1 MRRLAT
7 FRSVELP
14 RSAAGSGAYGWV
26 AVLLLW
32 LVCFF
37 NYADRQAF
45 FSIFPLLQTQ
55 MGLTTVQL
63 GLLGSSFAV
72 VYGLGAPLAG
82 FVVDRIRRKTAI
94 LGGLQFWS
102 LICMLSALSRNFF
115 QLFTFRALE
124 GAGETFYYPAALSML
139 SDYHGQ
145 RTRSRALGILQ
156 TSVYAGTVGGGYWA
170 GVLAQRHGWRAAVFL
185 FGALGALLG
194 LVLVRWL
201 REPVR
206 GSADRELKSNRE
218 TLEAPRAER
227 GNERQCRSCLPPLLS
242 PPTSDQRERPSEKWR
257 ATPRPLSFRA
267 MGSLA
272 GNKSLLGLMA
282 AFASANFLAMVLLT
296 WMPTYL
302 YSRFHLSLAMAALDA
317 TAFPQLAS
325 MGGSVCG
332 GYLADVWAR
341 GNRGGRVLVQS
352 VGVFAGAPFVVLC
365 GLGSSLQLVI
375 LALICW
381 GFFKG
386 MYDSNIFASAFDV
399 VPMASRGTVSGWMN
413 CVGWLVGGGLA
424 PVMIGFMAKYT
435 SLGNAIALSAAIYVL
450 AGIVLIVTM
459 RFFLPGDTR
468 RLQTDAVAAG

>member
-1 MRRLAT
+1 MRLRPAAGSPGNLPT
-7 FRSVELP
+7 VERDRQGLGP
-14 RSAAGSGAYGWV
+14 SAAGSGAYGWV

-55 MGLTTVQL
+55 IGLTTVQL

-102 LICMLSALSRNFF
+102 IICMLSALSRNFF

-145 RTRSRALGILQ
+145 RTRSRALGLLQ

-206 GSADRELKSNRE
+206 GSADRELKSN
-218 TLEAPRAER
+218 
-227 GNERQCRSCLPPLLS
+227 
-242 PPTSDQRERPSEKWR
+242 
-257 ATPRPLSFRA
+257 PRPLSFRA

-302 YSRFHLSLAMAALDA
+302 YSRFHLSLAMAAFDA

-332 GYLADVWAR
+332 GYLADLWAR
-341 GNRGGRVLVQS
+341 GHRGGRVLVQS
-352 VGVFAGAPFVVLC
+352 VGVLAGAPFVVLC

-424 PVMIGFMAKYT
+424 PVMIGLMAKYT

-468 RLQTDAVAAG
+468 RLHTGEAAAG